1 LKGED
6 RELVLLPRH
15 LRARRIPR
23 GLRLSF
29 ALPRG
34 GYALLVVQ
42 RMLAESGASSE
53 RRPRSRP
60 PDSRSPGSRST
71 RPPLELQNCWV
82 KRDFSRQ
89 NWCRLKLV
97 CSA

>member
-71 RPPLELQNCWV
+71 RP
-82 KRDFSRQ
+82 RQ
-89 NWCRLKLV
+89 GGRKPPRTHGPKPRRKQP
-97 CSA
+97 